1 MAERHRSRRSG
12 RSRVGPG
19 AERPDSMS
27 LRHRRAISASRT
39 SIDGEV
45 SATRFPVAMTTDGPT
60 RNSARTANGRRTRR
74 VLAVAVR
81 DLDRMRADGGL
92 SIRQLADAAKVDP
105 GYLSLI
111 LRGARQPT
119 VGVLVAVASA
129 LGADM
134 SIRAYPTTG
143 PVIHDRIQA
152 RIVEE
157 LLRFAAP
164 TWIRYVEVPVFR
176 PARGF
181 IDVVFGSTPSPRSSR
196 QRSSPGSTGSN
207 SSCGGHRRRPPHC
220 HPPRCGARVP
230 VTRRSVG
237 CSSFGRARR
246 TGRSSTVSQPYSR
259 PVTPRARPRPTTRWE
274 RAVPG
279 PAQRSCGLT

>member
-1 MAERHRSRRSG
+1 
-12 RSRVGPG
+12 
-19 AERPDSMS
+19 MS

-74 VLAVAVR
+74 VLAVSVR

-119 VGVLVAVASA
+119 IGVLVAVASA

-181 IDVVFGSTPSPRSSR
+181 IDVVFGSTALATIVATEVESRIDRLEQQLRWAQEKAASLPSAEMWGQGAGDQAISRLLVLRSSAANR
-196 QRSSPGSTGSN
+196 AIVDRFTAVLATGYPARSAEAYDSLGTGS
-207 SSCGGHRRRPPHC
+207 P
-220 HPPRCGARVP
+220 
-230 VTRRSVG
+230 
-237 CSSFGRARR
+237 
-246 TGRSSTVSQPYSR
+246 
-259 PVTPRARPRPTTRWE
+259 W
-274 RAVPG
+274 PG
-279 PAQRSCGLT
+279 PAILWADVSGDVVRIRDRPPKGVAVGR